1 MRPFFTLTRASRLGE
16 AARERSRVIAALLA
30 VVRRRAYSS
39 PGQQSGIRAFRAS
52 RASRASAMLP
62 RDAAPCA
69 ARPERSGEFIA
80 GVRPEA

>member
-30 VVRRRAYSS
+30 VLRRRAYSS
-39 PGQQSGIRAFRAS
+39 PGQQSGIRAF